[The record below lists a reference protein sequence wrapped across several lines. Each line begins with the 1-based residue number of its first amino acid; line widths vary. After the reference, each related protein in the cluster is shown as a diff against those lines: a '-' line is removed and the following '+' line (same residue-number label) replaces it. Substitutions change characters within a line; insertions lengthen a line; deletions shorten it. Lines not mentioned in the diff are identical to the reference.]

1 MITELRRYRIVP
13 DRLDSWLEFFKGA
26 IAEHVRRG
34 MRVEYVGVDRETST
48 FIWLRS
54 FADEAERVA
63 QKDGF
68 YGSDWWLERE
78 AFAMSHVLS
87 YDVTF
92 LDAAAIREGGTI
104 EEVQL
109 DDTGEPGGS
118 RGDSPP
124 DGWETSSRRIYT
136 RARTP
141 RSG

>member
-13 DRLDSWLEFFKGA
+13 ERLDSWLTFFAGA
-26 IAEHVRRG
+26 VDEHVRRG

-54 FADEAERVA
+54 FPDEPERVD
-63 QKDGF
+63 QKAGF

-92 LDAAAIREGGTI
+92 LEATAILGGGTI
-104 EEVQL
+104 EAVPL
-109 DDTGEPGGS
+109 DDTGERGGS

-124 DGWETSSRRIYT
+124 DGWETSPRRLFT
-136 RARTP
+136 RAIP
-141 RSG
+141 G